1 MSDEKAAYV
10 QCMQEVVRLE
20 GARKDLMLGIID
32 SKRQQL
38 AAVCA
43 LSHMSMPP
51 LPEAHPAES
60 GEVRASVSH
69 AGGSAFNPGIS
80 SPEANRQSDPTSA

>member
-1 MSDEKAAYV
+1 
-10 QCMQEVVRLE
+10 MQEVARLE

-60 GEVRASVSH
+60 GEVRASRCVIR
-69 AGGSAFNPGIS
+69 G
-80 SPEANRQSDPTSA
+80 RQCFQPWKQLAKGQ